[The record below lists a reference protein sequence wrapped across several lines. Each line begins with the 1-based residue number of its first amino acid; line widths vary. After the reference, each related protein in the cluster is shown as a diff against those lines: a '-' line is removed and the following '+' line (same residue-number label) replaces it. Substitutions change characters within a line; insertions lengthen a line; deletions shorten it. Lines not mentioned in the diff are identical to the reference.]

1 MKTYAQRTSVPA
13 LLLIGLLA
21 LQALPAM
28 AADVEQVE
36 VTGQAA
42 IFDDDKA
49 QARDK
54 AIDDALR
61 KAVESAVGTMIS
73 SETITEN
80 YQLLSDRIYSQAE
93 GYVKKY
99 KILDEKDEDNVYI
112 VEIRA
117 QVAVGA
123 VASDLESLKTLMRR
137 KGMPKL
143 IIMVAEQNVGMNRP
157 TYWWGGA
164 GIVSTDMRVVENTL
178 MQVMREKGFTFVDTE
193 VLSGKKTVKSP
204 VAYLSDKQAR
214 RMAQVTDAQLIIV
227 GRAVAKDIG
236 KTWEG
241 TRLRS
246 ANAEVA
252 IRAINTDNGEII
264 AVVTQEAVVPHISPS
279 TAGSQA
285 LKKASKLLAEKL
297 IDQITKKWVADTSGS
312 NRVRMKVTGVKN
324 NRMLRKFIKVLK
336 NQVRSVKDVHQQ
348 RLKAGTAILDVM
360 LAGDTRDMATE
371 LEAKDFGG
379 AFKIEV
385 EEVSGNAITVKL
397 IE

>member
-1 MKTYAQRTSVPA
+1 MKTYAYRTSVLILVLIAFLAAPA
-13 LLLIGLLA
+13 L
-21 LQALPAM
+21 
-28 AADVEQVE
+28 AAEVEEVE

-42 IFDDDKA
+42 IINDDKA
-49 QARDK
+49 AARDK

-61 KAVESAVGTMIS
+61 KAVESSVGTMIS

-93 GYVKKY
+93 GYVRKY
-99 KILDEKDEDNVYI
+99 KILDEKDEDNVDI

-117 QVAVGA
+117 KVAVGA
-123 VASDLESLKTLMRR
+123 VSSDLESLKTLMRR

-143 IIMVAEQNVGMNRP
+143 IIMVAEQNVGMNKP
-157 TYWWGGA
+157 VYWWGGT

-178 MQVMREKGFTFVDTE
+178 MKKMREKGFTFVDTE
-193 VLSGKKTVKSP
+193 VLSGKKTVRSP

-214 RMAQVTDAQLIIV
+214 RMASTTDAQVIIV
-227 GRAVAKDIG
+227 GKAVAKDIG

-252 IRAINTDNGEII
+252 VRAINTDNGEII
-264 AVVTQEAVVPHISPS
+264 AVATQEAVVPHISPT
-279 TAGSQA
+279 TAGNQA
-285 LKKASKLLAEKL
+285 LKKASDLLAEKL
-297 IDQITKKWVADTSGS
+297 IDQITKKWVADTSGT
-312 NRVRMKVTGVKN
+312 NRVRMTVTGVKN
-324 NRMLRKFIKVLK
+324 NRMLKKFVKVLK

-348 RLKAGTAILDVM
+348 RFKAGTAVLDVM

-385 EEVSGNAITVKL
+385 DAVSGNAISVKL

>member
-1 MKTYAQRTSVPA
+1 MKTYAYRASVLI
-13 LLLIGLLA
+13 LLLMGLS
-21 LQALPAM
+21 ALPAV
-28 AADVEQVE
+28 AADVEEVE
-36 VTGQAA
+36 VSGQAA

-143 IIMVAEQNVGMNRP
+143 LIMVAEQNVGMNKP
-157 TYWWGGA
+157 VYWWGGT

-193 VLSGKKTVKSP
+193 VLSGKKTVRSP

-214 RMAQVTDAQLIIV
+214 RMAKVTDAEVIIV

-252 IRAINTDNGEII
+252 VRAINTDNGEII
-264 AVVTQEAVVPHISPS
+264 AVATQEAVVPHISPT

-285 LKKASKLLAEKL
+285 LKKASNLLAEKL
-297 IDQITKKWVADTSGS
+297 IDQIAKKWVADTSGT
-312 NRVRMKVTGVKN
+312 NRVRMTVTGVKN
-324 NRMLRKFIKVLK
+324 NRMLKTFVKVLK

-348 RLKAGTAILDVM
+348 RLKAGTAVLDVM

-385 EEVSGNAITVKL
+385 DSVSANAITVKL

>member
-1 MKTYAQRTSVPA
+1 MKTYAYRTSV
-13 LLLIGLLA
+13 LFLVLIGLLA
-21 LQALPAM
+21 MPCM
-28 AADVEQVE
+28 AADVEEVE

-42 IFDDDKA
+42 IIDDDKA
-49 QARDK
+49 AARDK

-61 KAVESAVGTMIS
+61 KAVESSVGTMIS

-117 QVAVGA
+117 KVAVGA
-123 VASDLESLKTLMRR
+123 VSADLDGLKTLMRR
-137 KGMPKL
+137 KGMPKM
-143 IIMVAEQNVGMNRP
+143 IIMVAEQNVGMNKP
-157 TYWWGGA
+157 VYWWGGT
-164 GIVSTDMRVVENTL
+164 GVVSTDMRVVENTL
-178 MQVMREKGFTFVDTE
+178 MIKMREKGFTFVDTE

-214 RMAQVTDAQLIIV
+214 RMASVTDAQVIIV
-227 GRAVAKDIG
+227 GKAVAKDIG

-252 IRAINTDNGEII
+252 VRAINTDNGEII
-264 AVVTQEAVVPHISPS
+264 AVATQEAVVPHISPS

-285 LKKASKLLAEKL
+285 LKKASNLLADKL
-297 IDQITKKWVADTSGS
+297 IDQIAKKWVADTSGT
-312 NRVRMKVTGVKN
+312 NRVRMTVTGVKN
-324 NRMLRKFIKVLK
+324 NRMLKKFVKVLK

-348 RLKAGTAILDVM
+348 RFKAGTAILDVM

-385 EEVSGNAITVKL
+385 DAVSGNAISVKL

>member
-1 MKTYAQRTSVPA
+1 MKKYAYSFSV
-13 LLLIGLLA
+13 LIVLLA
-21 LQALPAM
+21 GLGILPALPAM
-28 AADVEQVE
+28 AADVEEVE

-112 VEIRA
+112 VQIRA
-117 QVAVGA
+117 KVAVGA

-143 IIMVAEQNVGMNRP
+143 LIMVAEQNVGMNRP
-157 TYWWGGA
+157 AYWWGGT
-164 GIVSTDMRVVENTL
+164 GVVSTDMRVVENTL

-204 VAYLSDKQAR
+204 VAFLSDKQAR
-214 RMAQVTDAQLIIV
+214 RMANTTDAQVIIV
-227 GRAVAKDIG
+227 GKAVAKDIG

-252 IRAINTDNGEII
+252 VRAINTDNGEII
-264 AVVTQEAVVPHISPS
+264 AVATQEAVVPHISPS

-285 LKKASKLLAEKL
+285 LKKASNLLAEKL

-312 NRVRMKVTGVKN
+312 NRVRMTVTGVKN
-324 NRMLRKFIKVLK
+324 NRMLKKFTTVLK

-348 RLKAGTAILDVM
+348 RFKAGTAILDVM
-360 LAGDTRDMATE
+360 LSGDTRDMATE

-385 EEVSGNAITVKL
+385 EAVSGNAITVKL

>member
-1 MKTYAQRTSVPA
+1 MKTCAYRTSVLI
-13 LLLIGLLA
+13 LLLIGIFS
-21 LQALPAM
+21 LPSM

-117 QVAVGA
+117 QVSVGA

-143 IIMVAEQNVGMNRP
+143 IIMVAEQNVGMNKP
-157 TYWWGGA
+157 VYWWGGT

-178 MQVMREKGFTFVDTE
+178 MQAMREKGFTFVDTE

-214 RMAQVTDAQLIIV
+214 RMAKVTDAQVIIV
-227 GRAVAKDIG
+227 GKAVAKDIG

-252 IRAINTDNGEII
+252 VRAINTDNGEII
-264 AVVTQEAVVPHISPS
+264 AVATQEAVVPHISPS

-285 LKKASKLLAEKL
+285 LKKASNLLAEKL
-297 IDQITKKWVADTSGS
+297 IGQITKKWVADTSGS
-312 NRVRMKVTGVKN
+312 NRIRMKVTGVKN
-324 NRMLRKFIKVLK
+324 NRMLKKFVKVLK
-336 NQVRSVKDVHQQ
+336 NQVRSVKDVHRQ
-348 RLKAGTAILDVM
+348 RFSKGTAVLDVM

-385 EEVSGNAITVKL
+385 EEVTANAITVKL